1 MQYSGL
7 EAWLSAVNTE
17 TGTIVSLVFDIP
29 NRKITTLIAFSKGNN
44 SLPVPRLLQ
53 LTWICRALGAC

>member
-1 MQYSGL
+1 MQYSRF

-29 NRKITTLIAFSKGNN
+29 NKKITTLIAFSKGNN
-44 SLPVPRLLQ
+44 SLPVPR
-53 LTWICRALGAC
+53 